1 MTALLR
7 KLERWLTA
15 FENTLA
21 ATSLLLILFLSL
33 AEIVGR
39 NVFHQGVPGADVAM
53 RHLVLWVAF
62 FGAVLAVADNRHV
75 KVDVAAAW
83 FPQRFSIWSARPFA
97 AFAATV
103 CGGLAVA
110 GYKFWWEEWTTVPP
124 DEKWVTILIGVLPLG
139 FGLLM
144 LHYLLHA
151 LIGPPI
157 TEQHS

>member
-7 KLERWLTA
+7 KLERWLTV
-15 FENTLA
+15 FESTLA

-39 NVFHQGVPGADVAM
+39 NVFHQGVPGADTAM

-62 FGAVLAVADNRHV
+62 FGAVLAVTDNRHV

-83 FPQRFSIWSARPFA
+83 LPQRFSLLSARPFA
-97 AFAATV
+97 AFAAAV
-103 CGGLAVA
+103 CGALAFA
-110 GYKFWWEEWTTVPP
+110 GYKFWREEWMMVPP
-124 DEKWVTILIGVLPLG
+124 DEKWVAMLTGVLPLG

-144 LHYLLHA
+144 LHYLLHV
-151 LIGPPI
+151 LIGPPA
-157 TEQHS
+157 TEQHP